1 MIIAVILLSVFL
13 IVGFYVIWNLLRK
26 VERLEDAA
34 DNYAGY
40 IIDISNIIQQTDERL
55 RELDQKGMFEAD
67 DEIGF
72 FFTEIKNIQNILN
85 SINVNEPTTQEEE
98 RS

>member
-1 MIIAVILLSVFL
+1 MIAATITLSILLL
-13 IVGFYVIWNLLRK
+13 VGIYIGWNLLRK

-40 IIDISNIIQQTDERL
+40 IIEISNVIQQTGERL
-55 RELDQKGMFEAD
+55 TELDKKGMFEAD

-72 FFTEIKNIQNILN
+72 FFTEIKNIQDILN
-85 SINVNEPTTQEEE
+85 SINVNEPTSQEEE

>member
-1 MIIAVILLSVFL
+1 MIATIVILSVLLVVSFY
-13 IVGFYVIWNLLRK
+13 IVWNLLRK

-34 DNYAGY
+34 NNYADY
-40 IIDISNIIQQTDERL
+40 LYNISNIIQQMDEQV
-55 RELDQKGMFEAD
+55 RELDSKGMFEAD

-72 FFTEIKNIQNILN
+72 FFTEVKNMQSILN
-85 SINVNEPTTQEEE
+85 SININESTTEEEE

>member
-1 MIIAVILLSVFL
+1 MITAIVLLSVFL
-13 IVGFYVIWNLLRK
+13 LVGFYVIWNLLRK

-40 IIDISNIIQQTDERL
+40 IIEISDVIQKTNERL
-55 RELDQKGMFEAD
+55 KELDEKGMFEAD

-72 FFTEIKNIQNILN
+72 FFTEVKNIQDILN